1 MSLAP
6 RGSWRMGSGNDWIWR
21 RCFNSKSWQGPKPW
35 VIWGWVICHQGQ
47 RRLLPSQI
55 QSTVH
60 RLRSDLFIVC
70 NRGCFDLQ
78 YIIIFLLMR
87 ILSISIIIALFIQGS
102 QVAYALIFR
111 LYSLFLHS
119 RASRTMGCPSSSQ
132 ESGAHIVSW
141 TGTLSRMSIMQEL
154 QVFNLSM
161 FTCFLVEEWAPR
173 TMSTNLLASSDLQTI
188 ASSGLI

>member
-1 MSLAP
+1 
-6 RGSWRMGSGNDWIWR
+6 
-21 RCFNSKSWQGPKPW
+21 
-35 VIWGWVICHQGQ
+35 
-47 RRLLPSQI
+47 
-55 QSTVH
+55 
-60 RLRSDLFIVC
+60 
-70 NRGCFDLQ
+70 
-78 YIIIFLLMR
+78 MR

-102 QVAYALIFR
+102 QVSYALIFR

-132 ESGAHIVSW
+132 EAGAHIVSW
-141 TGTLSRMSIMQEL
+141 TGILSRMSIMQEL

-188 ASSGLI
+188 ASSGLIYRPTHLLAAAGVLMIPIQTLKTLLNLSKAIRYQARTPSIYAS